1 MATSKKTEVK
11 QYGIGG
17 MIREAGAVVQQ
28 GKSREQ
34 EKGEILHGAAM
45 VVRALEDEGVEIVFG
60 FPGGQVLPLYD
71 ALYDSKKLKHILV
84 RHEQG
89 AIHAADGYART
100 SGKVGVCLVT
110 SGPGATNIV
119 TGLANA
125 YMDSVPIVAITGQV
139 PLGGI
144 GKDSFQEA
152 DITGITIPITKHSFL
167 VKDVEEI
174 VPTIQKAFHI
184 AATGRPG
191 PVLIDLPKDLTL
203 QQAEYRRSSQM
214 FIPGYRIPEM
224 SGNGEMA
231 QVAQALMLA
240 KQPVICA
247 GGGILKSGAE
257 KELLALAE
265 GLDIP
270 VATTLMGKSSFPEGH
285 RLFLGMLGMHGT
297 AYANYA
303 VSECDLFIGIGM
315 RFADRVTGN
324 VSTFAP
330 YAKVVHIDIDAAE
343 IDKNVISDYHIIG
356 DAKLVLSRLL
366 ELTQEKKL
374 PEWHEKISGW
384 KQEHPLKYE
393 RGGSLKPQ
401 YVIEKLSEITGGK
414 AFITTEVGQ
423 HQMWAA
429 HYYKSVMPRSFVSS
443 GGLGTMGFGLPAAI
457 GVQLANP
464 GAVVFDIAG
473 DGSIQMNIQELCTA
487 VNYQLPVN
495 IAILNNQ
502 YLGMV
507 RQWQELFNNCRYSQ
521 TDICCQ
527 PDFVA
532 LAKAYGCDA
541 LRVSTEEEVRP
552 ALEEAIASPRPF
564 VIDFRIAREENVYPM
579 VPAGGSINKMIG
591 G

>member
-1 MATSKKTEVK
+1 MWAEKVKMEVAD
-11 QYGIGG
+11 YGIGG
-17 MIREAGAVVQQ
+17 MTRELAAA
-28 GKSREQ
+28 REQ
-34 EKGEILHGAAM
+34 TGEEERRERLSGAAM

-71 ALYDSKKLKHILV
+71 ALYDSRKLKHILV

-100 SGKVGVCLVT
+100 SGKTGVCIVT

-125 YMDSVPIVAITGQV
+125 YMDSVPVVAITGQV
-139 PLGGI
+139 VLGGI

-152 DITGITIPITKHSFL
+152 DITGITLPITKHSFL
-167 VKDVEEI
+167 VKSVEEI

-184 AATGRPG
+184 ASTGRPG
-191 PVLIDLPKDLTL
+191 PVLIDLPRDLTI
-203 QQAEYRRSSQM
+203 QEGDYNPGEKM
-214 FIPGYRIPEM
+214 HIPGYRLPKM
-224 SGNGEMA
+224 SGNGNLAKLVE
-231 QVAQALMLA
+231 ALMQA
-240 KQPVICA
+240 EKPVICA
-247 GGGILKSGAE
+247 GGGVLKSYAE

-265 GLDIP
+265 KLDIP
-270 VATTLMGKSSFPEGH
+270 VAVTLMGKSSFPENH
-285 RLFLGMLGMHGT
+285 PLFLGMLGMHGT

-303 VSECDLFIGIGM
+303 VSECDLLIGIGM

-330 YAKVVHIDIDAAE
+330 EAKVVHIDIDAAE
-343 IDKNVISDYHIIG
+343 IDKNVITDFHVIG
-356 DAKLVLSRLL
+356 DAKQVLARIL
-366 ELTQEKKL
+366 ELSGEKKHQ
-374 PEWHEKISGW
+374 EWNQKISGW
-384 KQEHPLKYE
+384 KQEHPLEYE
-393 RGGSLKPQ
+393 RGEVIKPQ
-401 YVIEKLSEITGGK
+401 FVIQKINELTEGK

-423 HQMWAA
+423 HQMWAS
-429 HYYKSVMPRSFVSS
+429 HYYRSLVPRSFVSS

-464 GAVVFDIAG
+464 DAVVFDIAG

-487 VNYQLPVN
+487 VQYELPINV
-495 IAILNNQ
+495 AILNNQ

-507 RQWQELFNNCRYSQ
+507 RQWQELFHNCRYSH

-532 LAKAYGCDA
+532 LAKAYGCEA
-541 LRVSTEEEVRP
+541 LLVTKEEEVVL
-552 ALEEAIASPRPF
+552 ALKEAIASPRPF
-564 VIDFRIAREENVYPM
+564 ILDFRVAREENVYPM
-579 VPAGGSINKMIG
+579 VPAGGSINKMIRG
-591 G
+591 